1 MKIQERYSVARNT
14 SNMKSSERTTFSAS
28 DVIAAAGMTGQQ
40 HETAM
45 LLWEVTFRGKTSAKL
60 ALIDMLAG
68 QLTPYMLKSHLKGDP
83 KGIARETLSWWLHG
97 TCQPCGGRGHQ
108 SIIGTPVLS
117 EKLCRHC
124 NGSGKVPLPRGEA
137 YTWLFDR
144 LSKLTAVAG
153 GEVMKKLAH
162 DMEL

>member
-28 DVIAAAGMTGQQ
+28 DVIAAAGLTGQQ

-60 ALIDMLAG
+60 ALVDRLERD
-68 QLTPYMLKSHLKGDP
+68 LTMHMLKTGRVGEPRKVSMAVL
-83 KGIARETLSWWLHG
+83 AWWLHG
-97 TCQPCGGRGHQ
+97 TCQPCGGRGYETNL
-108 SIIGTPVLS
+108 GTPTLS
-117 EKLCRHC
+117 DKVCRHC
-124 NGSGKVPLPRGEA
+124 GGSGKVPIPQDA
-137 YTWLFDR
+137 AFTWLVDR
-144 LSKLTAVAG
+144 LQRFTAHAG
-153 GEVMKKLAH
+153 GQVMHKLAD